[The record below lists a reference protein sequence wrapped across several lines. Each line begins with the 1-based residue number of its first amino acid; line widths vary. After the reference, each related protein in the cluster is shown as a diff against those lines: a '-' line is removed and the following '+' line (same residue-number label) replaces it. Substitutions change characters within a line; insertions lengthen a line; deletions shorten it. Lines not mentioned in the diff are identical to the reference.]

1 MFDINRIR
9 EDFPALHQLVYKKPL
24 VYLDNAATTQKPQVV
39 IDTLLE
45 YYNKQNSNI
54 HRGVHYLSQQATNA
68 YEDARRVIQKF
79 INAEHSHEII
89 FTRGTTES
97 INLVASSFAKKFLNK
112 GDEIIISAM
121 EHHSNIVPWQMAC
134 DRLGEPKASREEKQA
149 TLKVIPFNEDG
160 ELLLD
165 EFEKLLNEKT
175 KLVAITHI
183 SNALGTINPIKEI
196 IKTAHSKNIL
206 VLVDGAQAVPHM
218 NIDVQE
224 LDCDFYCFSG
234 HKMYAPM
241 GVGVLYGK
249 EKILEELPPYQ
260 GGGEMIKEVT
270 FEKTTYNELPFK
282 FEAGTPNVGDGLG
295 LASAIKYLETFG
307 MDVIHKHESELLSY
321 ATKKLLAI
329 EGLRIIGTAKNKA
342 AVISFLVGKIHPYD
356 LGTILDKMGIAVRT
370 GHHCAQP
377 IMDKYGIPGTV
388 RASFAMYNSMEEIDT
403 FVEGVIKAKSM
414 LG

>member
-1 MFDINRIR
+1 MLDINKIR

-24 VYLDNAATTQKPQVV
+24 VYLDNAATTQKPKIV

-79 INAEHSHEII
+79 INAAHSHEII

-134 DRLGEPKASREEKQA
+134 EEKQA
-149 TLKVIPFNEDG
+149 ILKVIPFNDAG
-160 ELLLD
+160 ELLID
-165 EFEKLLNEKT
+165 EFEKLLNNKT
-175 KLVAITHI
+175 KLIAIAHI

-196 IKTAHSKNIL
+196 IKTAHGKNIP

-218 NIDVQE
+218 KIDVQE

-249 EKILEELPPYQ
+249 EKMLEELPPYQ

-295 LASAIKYLETFG
+295 LAAAIKYLETFG
-307 MDVIHKHESELLSY
+307 MDAIHKHESELLLY
-321 ATKKLLAI
+321 ATKKLLEI

-414 LG
+414 LE